1 MCNIQLAY
9 RMVNFSDKLDG
20 WKSETYTCQT
30 FRKIIISMIISNFYR
45 FSKKIKQTVDYMN
58 YILNYLSYILFNKK
72 DIKIE
77 IIDVSALKW

>member
-1 MCNIQLAY
+1 
-9 RMVNFSDKLDG
+9 
-20 WKSETYTCQT
+20 
-30 FRKIIISMIISNFYR
+30 MIISNFYR